1 MATATMQE
9 TLIHD
14 WLRQV
19 EQVSEQT
26 RRLTGDLAAAQL
38 RWTPPSG
45 GWSIAQVFEHLVT
58 AHTQYLG
65 KLPGLIE
72 AARKRGDRGARG
84 EWRPS
89 LAGGFL
95 LRAVDP
101 KNEHKGLSPRSW
113 RPGAEPRTDA
123 VEAFLRTQEE
133 LSELLHR
140 AEGLDLNRIRTSSPV
155 SRLVRLNLGDCFAIL
170 AAHGQRHMR
179 QVERIRR
186 SAGFPADGD

>member
-1 MATATMQE
+1 MAIATAQDSF
-9 TLIHD
+9 IHD
-14 WLRQV
+14 RLREV

-26 RRLTGDLAAAQL
+26 RQLTSDLAAAQL
-38 RWTPPSG
+38 RWPPPSG

-58 AHTQYLG
+58 SHTGYLE
-65 KLPGLIE
+65 KLPEVID
-72 AARKRGDRGARG
+72 AARERGDRAARG

-95 LRAVDP
+95 LRSVDP
-101 KNEHKGLSPRSW
+101 KNERRGPSPRSW
-113 RPGAEPRTDA
+113 RPGTEPRADA
-123 VEAFLRTQEE
+123 VEAFLHTQEE
-133 LSELLHR
+133 LTALLHR

-155 SRLVRLNLGDCFAIL
+155 SKLIRLNLGDCFAIL

-186 SAGFPADGD
+186 SGGFPAGEI

>member
-1 MATATMQE
+1 MATATMQDAF
-9 TLIHD
+9 IHD
-14 WLRQV
+14 RLREV
-19 EQVSEQT
+19 EQVSEQA
-26 RRLTGDLAAAQL
+26 RRLTGDLTAAQL
-38 RWTPPSG
+38 HWSPPDG

-58 AHTQYLG
+58 AHRQYLE
-65 KLPGLIE
+65 KVRPLIQE
-72 AARKRGDRGARG
+72 ARERGDRTARG

-95 LRAVDP
+95 LRSVDP
-101 KNEHKGLSPRSW
+101 KNERRGPSPRSW
-113 RPGAEPRTDA
+113 RPAAEPRADA

-155 SRLVRLNLGDCFAIL
+155 SWLIRLNLGDCFAIL

-179 QVERIRR
+179 QVERIRA
-186 SAGFPADGD
+186 SAAFPR